1 MTHFDVFNGDADGI
15 CSLMQLRLAAPIE
28 SVLVTG
34 AKRDVALLERVAA
47 DAGDTVTAL
56 DISVAANRDALLA
69 LLEHGA
75 TVQYFDHHFAGKL
88 PVHPRLEAY
97 IDPSP
102 GVCTGMLVDRYLAG
116 AHRVWAVVAAF
127 GDNLLEAA
135 GKLAA
140 SLALAPARTVALREL
155 GENIAYNAYG
165 DSEADLIVPPAALY
179 LSLRRYADPFRFME
193 AEPVFRELSEA
204 RSDDLDRARTTQ
216 PEHVFGHAAVYI
228 LPDAPWARRVRGLLG
243 NELAN
248 ASPRRAHAVLT
259 PNPQGGYTVSVRAP
273 RAAATGADTLC
284 RQFATGGGRAAAAGI
299 NHLLAGSVPEF
310 MRRFDQA
317 FCGQ

>member
-1 MTHFDVFNGDADGI
+1 
-15 CSLMQLRLAAPIE
+15 
-28 SVLVTG
+28 
-34 AKRDVALLERVAA
+34 
-47 DAGDTVTAL
+47 VTAL
-56 DISVAANRDALLA
+56 DISVAANRDALIA
-69 LLEHGA
+69 LLDRGA

-88 PVHPRLEAY
+88 PMHPRLDAY

-116 AHRVWAVVAAF
+116 RHRVWAVVAAF

-135 GKLAA
+135 DRLAA
-140 SLALAPARTVALREL
+140 SLTLVPAQTAALQEL

-165 DSEADLIVPPAALY
+165 DSEADLIMPPAALY
-179 LSLRRYADPFRFME
+179 LSLRRHADPFRFME
-193 AEPVFRELSEA
+193 AERVFRELSEA
-204 RSDDLDRARTTQ
+204 RSDDLDRARRIQ

-273 RAAATGADTLC
+273 RAAAAGADTLC